1 MDQRCLFFFLLLLLF
16 KFCYFKDRF
25 KNITDHPTTLLVTSK
40 DLANI
45 QNMRSTREGK
55 PGPQKLC
62 H

>member
-1 MDQRCLFFFLLLLLF
+1 MLVCFLF

-25 KNITDHPTTLLVTSK
+25 KNITDHPKTLLVTLK

-45 QNMRSTREGK
+45 QNIRTSREGK
-55 PGPQKLC
+55 PGPQKLG